1 MAQIIKRPFRTFN
14 GKDWDTHHFETSA
27 NQVFLNDGTN
37 AQIAIKNTTT
47 SNLAI
52 AGSIALAEEYVNE
65 INLSQNGIV
74 TINFGVRYY
83 IKDSNGLVTGQQLF
97 TLPVD
102 LRPKGDL
109 IIPALA
115 VRVGA
120 LANTIGYLYV
130 RKTGAVTFALVG
142 DQTAYS
148 QVCGCVNFSI
158 N

>member
-1 MAQIIKRPFRTFN
+1 MAIKNATYKVDN
-14 GKDWDTHHFETSA
+14 GTDFDEIMFKTTA
-27 NQVFLNDGTN
+27 GQVFLSDGTSV
-37 AQIAIKNTTT
+37 QTAIKNTTKT
-47 SNLAI
+47 GLALS
-52 AGSIALAEEYVNE
+52 GSLSYAEEYVNE

-97 TLPVD
+97 TLPAN
-102 LRPKGDL
+102 LRPKNEV
-109 IIPALA
+109 IVPALA

-142 DQTAYS
+142 DQTAYY
-148 QVCGCVNFSI
+148 QVCGCVTFSI
-158 N
+158 